1 MNLYINCIS
10 ADNIMRCKKGSE
22 EVLKHIKLTNP
33 QIYQVDVMRSDI
45 LFDVLIELP
54 DNYIITSYYNGN
66 DEYIKISLSK
76 LGDIELSV
84 KDFRDITIN

>member
-1 MNLYINCIS
+1 
-10 ADNIMRCKKGSE
+10 
-22 EVLKHIKLTNP
+22 
-33 QIYQVDVMRSDI
+33 MRSDI

-54 DNYIITSYYNGN
+54 DNYMITSYYNGN

-76 LGDIELSV
+76 LGDIELNT

>member
-1 MNLYINCIS
+1 MVMYINCIS

-22 EVLKHIKLTNP
+22 EVLKHVTLTNP
-33 QIYQVDVMRSDI
+33 QIYQVDAIRSDI
-45 LFDVLIELP
+45 LFDVAIDLP
-54 DNYIITSYYNGN
+54 DNYNISSFYKGS

-76 LGDIELSV
+76 LGDMELNT